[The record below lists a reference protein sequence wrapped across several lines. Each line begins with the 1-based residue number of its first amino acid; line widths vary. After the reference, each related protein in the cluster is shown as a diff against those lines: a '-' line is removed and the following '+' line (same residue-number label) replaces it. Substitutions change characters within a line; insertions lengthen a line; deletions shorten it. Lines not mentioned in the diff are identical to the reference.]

1 MMMLVPHRSS
11 FGMCAALVALLPLTA
26 SAQPPARSFQ
36 ELLRRVEIGDL
47 VFVVDQFG
55 VETKG
60 KLGAVSSGSIALTV
74 DGTRREFVDSTV
86 TRIDRRRRDSVR
98 NGLVIGFGSGALV
111 GFLAG
116 RAADSPTCPL
126 PGIECGQGAVLGTIG
141 GALWGGIGG
150 WLIDAMHRS
159 REVIYLGRSNNEPA
173 TAPASVNSKTG
184 LKCHNR

>member
-1 MMMLVPHRSS
+1 MMLMPRGSA
-11 FGMCAALVALLPLTA
+11 FGVCVLLVALLPLTV

-36 ELLRRVEIGDL
+36 ELQRCVQIGEL

-55 VETKG
+55 VETKA
-60 KLGAVSSGSIALTV
+60 KMETVSSDTIGLTV
-74 DGTRREFVDSTV
+74 FGTRRDFIDGTV
-86 TRIDRRRRDSVR
+86 IRIVRRRRDSVR

-141 GALWGGIGG
+141 GAIWGGIAG

-159 REVIYLGRSNNEPA
+159 REVIYLRRSNNEPA
-173 TAPASVNSKTG
+173 AVPASVNSTTG
-184 LKCHNR
+184 VKCHNR

>member
-47 VFVVDQFG
+47 VFVVDEFA

-98 NGLVIGFGSGALV
+98 NGLVIGFGSGAFV

-126 PGIECGQGAVLGTIG
+126 AGIECGQGAVLGTIG
-141 GALWGGIGG
+141 GAIWGGIGG
-150 WLIDAMHRS
+150 WLIDAMHCS